1 MADTFQPIGA
11 VAASVVA
18 SLPLNPT
25 LTFRHVPVHI
35 IHRLARLMAREAIK
49 EQLRNEGFRARYAL
63 PWEIIE
69 RATEYLAQ
77 HPEVCREA
85 LTRAHLIDEAEGQRK
100 DRQRLRWLQLARL
113 VRKLPVR

>member
-1 MADTFQPIGA
+1 
-11 VAASVVA
+11 
-18 SLPLNPT
+18 
-25 LTFRHVPVHI
+25 
-35 IHRLARLMAREAIK
+35 MAREAIK

-85 LTRAHLIDEAEGQRK
+85 LTRAHLIDEAEGQR
-100 DRQRLRWLQLARL
+100 RRALTNQENLVQLLRFSAARAY
-113 VRKLPVR
+113 